1 MRKIKFR
8 LPNKAA
14 FEEQKGGDTMEHK
27 EYKRIN
33 PESRAAI
40 LFVHGIVG
48 TPNHFVE
55 FVPRVPEHISVY
67 NILLDGHGGTVQDF
81 SHTSMQK
88 WEAQVRD
95 AVEEL
100 AMAHTEIYIVAHSMG
115 TLFAIDRAIE
125 HSMVKGLFLLAVPLK
140 IAPKPRMVSNL
151 FKVYFDRISPDDEVA
166 LAAKRCYGIAQ
177 DKNPFHYFGWI
188 PRYLELF
195 AKVKETKK
203 RISLLKIPTVAY
215 QSMHDELVSVSSA
228 KLLKEN
234 KVISLIELKHS
245 GHYYYEP
252 TDFAFLLNEFEK
264 FVNQIEQ
271 K

>member
-1 MRKIKFR
+1 
-8 LPNKAA
+8 
-14 FEEQKGGDTMEHK
+14 MEHK

-33 PESRAAI
+33 SNARAAI

-48 TPNHFVE
+48 TPNHFAE
-55 FVPRVPEHISVY
+55 FLPLVPEGVSVW
-67 NILLDGHGGTVQDF
+67 NVLLDGHGGSVRGF

-88 WEAQVRD
+88 WEEQVRD

-100 AMAHTEIYIVAHSMG
+100 SITHTEIYIVAHSMG

-125 HSMVKGLFLLAVPLK
+125 NSTVKALFLLAVPLK

-151 FKVYFDRISPDDEVA
+151 CKVYFDKIKPDDIVA

-195 AKVKETKK
+195 AKVKQT
-203 RISLLKIPTVAY
+203 RQRLHLLQTPCRAY
-215 QSMHDELVSVSSA
+215 QSSKDELVSVSSA
-228 KLLKEN
+228 KELQKN
-234 KVISLIELKHS
+234 KAISVIELKSS
-245 GHYYYEP
+245 GHYFYEP
-252 TDFAFLLNEFEK
+252 TDFEFLLKEFEK
-264 FVNQIEQ
+264 FVNQI